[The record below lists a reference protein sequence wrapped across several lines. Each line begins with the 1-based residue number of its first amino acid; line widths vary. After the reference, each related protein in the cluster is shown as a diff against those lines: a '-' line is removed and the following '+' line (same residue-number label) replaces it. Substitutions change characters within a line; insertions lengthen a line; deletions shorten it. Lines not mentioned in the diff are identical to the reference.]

1 MANCKH
7 LVVSNGAFELALE
20 RNSQGVVL
28 DIQSAVVCCCS
39 VQNVACDRFCLL
51 LLFHRDSSVLL
62 FHMGA
67 HHFDSSD
74 DKLVPSSKE
83 MVVEI
88 VDRCWGGAYLETQMA

>member
-20 RNSQGVVL
+20 RSSQGVVL

-51 LLFHRDSSVLL
+51 LLFHI
-62 FHMGA
+62 GA

>member
-1 MANCKH
+1 M
-7 LVVSNGAFELALE
+7 SNGALELALE
-20 RNSQGVVL
+20 RSSQGVVL

-51 LLFHRDSSVLL
+51 LLFHI
-62 FHMGA
+62 GA